1 MKKGR
6 PKKRIANAQEMI
18 DAARVSPEDFL
29 FAIRQVLWIACVWSD
44 HNFQD
49 SEIRESARLCA
60 AHLGCEDVEKANAK
74 LRAML
79 GRVQTERE
87 LDYQATIKTSKKL

>member
-6 PKKRIANAQEMI
+6 PRKRIANAQQMI
-18 DAARVSPEDFL
+18 DAARVGPEDFL
-29 FAIRQVLWIACVWSD
+29 FAIRQVLWIACVWND

-49 SEIRESARLCA
+49 KDIRESARLCA
-60 AHLGCEDVEKANAK
+60 QRLGCESVENANGK

-79 GRVQTERE
+79 ERVQAERA
-87 LDYQATIKTSKKL
+87 LDSENA